1 MLFWFFLI
9 FHQHYPVNKPIAYW
23 FTVAVIGL
31 KTKVKSKIIKT
42 YRVVNM
48 FFFFMIFRTLEGTKF
63 NLLLSNSSFK

>member
-48 FFFFMIFRTLEGTKF
+48 FFFL
-63 NLLLSNSSFK
+63 